1 MKTQHFLVTVQ
12 LDADAKVSQPL
23 GYIAGELAEFT
34 QALFQFHTPQQERLF
49 APRVLC
55 LALDDYQAAI
65 LEPQLANHGR

>member
-1 MKTQHFLVTVQ
+1 MKMQHFLVTVE
-12 LDADAKVSQPL
+12 LDDAATLSQPL
-23 GYIAGELAEFT
+23 GYVAGEVAQFT